1 MGQVAKYNFYNYLLD
16 RFTLSKWA
24 PLAALFA
31 IAGSPL
37 ISLNLLVVNFLT
49 ALIFLLSFRLLDD
62 LTSISKDRV
71 LHPER
76 RLPLLSSHGTYW
88 FISIFLSL
96 LINAFLYLQGFWFLC
111 ISYVLIYFFLLN
123 FPNSYLSL
131 IKYPFLFLLL
141 TNISDFLFK
150 DVWIYYPLLTL
161 PFIINDK
168 GNSLWPFY
176 LSGLMILI
184 LKFS

>member
-1 MGQVAKYNFYNYLLD
+1 VKFTFYNYLLD
-16 RFTLSKWA
+16 RFTLSKWV

-37 ISLNLLVVNFLT
+37 NSLNLLVANFLT
-49 ALIFLLSFRLLDD
+49 ALTFLLSFRLLDD
-62 LTSISKDRV
+62 LTSISKDRI
-71 LHPER
+71 LYPER
-76 RLPLLSSHGTYW
+76 LLPLLSSHRIYW

-111 ISYVLIYFFLLN
+111 LSYVLIYSFLFN
-123 FPNSYLSL
+123 FPNSNLSL
-131 IKYPFLFLLL
+131 IKYPFLLLLL
-141 TNISDFLFK
+141 TNGSNLFFK

-168 GNSLWPFY
+168 ENSLWPFY